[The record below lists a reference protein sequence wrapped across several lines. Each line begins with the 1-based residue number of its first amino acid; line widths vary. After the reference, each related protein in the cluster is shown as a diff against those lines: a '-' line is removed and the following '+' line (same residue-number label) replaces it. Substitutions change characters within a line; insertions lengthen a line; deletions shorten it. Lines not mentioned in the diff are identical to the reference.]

1 MSRKTTNQKQAT
13 TKPDQKQIQEALNL
27 LSTLDADQAA
37 TVLANVKAPALTAA
51 LKAKK
56 DADAKKQK
64 EQEAAIKAAMERI
77 GKILDESGIDRTVT
91 FHRTEEGGWD
101 HRFPKTRSGGGGGG
115 GRKASLSDKM
125 RTAIDEALNGGAD
138 PKPDKD
144 TIKES
149 GSIGAFLFGDIRIP
163 TSLICY
169 HLIENYEATTDKAIV
184 DMVGSWGIRDTQA
197 RGALVRH
204 KNK

>member
-1 MSRKTTNQKQAT
+1 MSRKTTNQSQAKD
-13 TKPDQKQIQEALNL
+13 KPNQKQIQEALNL

-51 LKAKK
+51 LKARK
-56 DADAKKQK
+56 DAEAAKQK
-64 EQEAAIKAAMERI
+64 EQEDAIKSAMQGI
-77 GKILDESGIDRTVT
+77 AKILDESKIDRTVT
-91 FHRTEEGGWD
+91 FYRTEEGGWE
-101 HRFPKTRSGGGGGG
+101 HRFPKTRTGGGGGG

-125 RTAIDEALNGGAD
+125 RTAIDEALNGGKA

-149 GSIGAFLFGDIRIP
+149 GSIGAFMFGDIRIP

-204 KNK
+204 KTK